1 MADFNYG
8 INCQSGKI
16 AEKLFN
22 FIGGLNIKQDGLDF
36 SEERVSVISNSSLKD
51 EIIKFSKTLEGEI
64 TIEIWPK
71 NLEYDEAEEKG
82 KIETYELAGKKAK
95 SSKGQ
100 DAVFTYRSYSGSKDN
115 IDIFLNWLKDEKL
128 DKFKIVEIW
137 IPQVEYGSYGV
148 EFECGIA
155 KYDKLIGK
163 DWMKKGIIL
172 EKKK

>member
-8 INCQSGKI
+8 INCQSDKV
-16 AEKLFN
+16 AEKLFKL
-22 FIGGLNIKQDGLDF
+22 IAGLNINQDGLDI

-51 EIIKFSKTLEGEI
+51 EIAKFSETLAGEM

-71 NLEYDEAEEKG
+71 NLEYDEAEAKG
-82 KIETYELAGKKAK
+82 KIEIYELPGKKAK
-95 SSKGQ
+95 SSKSQ
-100 DAVFTYRSYSGSKDN
+100 NDIFTYRSYSGQKDN
-115 IDIFLNWLKDEKL
+115 IDIFLKWLKDEKL
-128 DKFKIVEIW
+128 EKFKIIETW
-137 IPQVEYGSYGV
+137 IPEVEYGSYGV

-163 DWMKKGIIL
+163 DWMKKGIIT